1 VAELARHITRN
12 ADYPAEV
19 TLARQ
24 LAQQFLAA
32 LARDWDAQ
40 LESLAAHLDA
50 SAGKRARGLHA

>member
-32 LARDWDAQ
+32 LANDWDVR
-40 LESLAAHLDA
+40 LDA
-50 SAGKRARGLHA
+50 LKHHLTAG